1 MTLMTARFLNFI
13 YSDIV
18 LKKDDK
24 VLLAVSGGID
34 SMVMLHLFFK
44 AGIKSGIAHCNFCLR
59 GEESDKDEELVRNIA
74 SVYGMPFYSKRFNSL
89 EYAESR
95 GYSVQMAARELRYS
109 WFEEIRRNYGYDYI
123 ATGHNLNDN
132 IETILIN
139 FIRGTGIAGL
149 AGIKPVN
156 GKIIRPVLFADREE
170 ITKYCLANN
179 IPFREDKTNAE
190 TKYIRNKLRHKV
202 IPLLHEINPS
212 VVATLSENAG
222 RISDAYELIR
232 HLVNELKTEMVR
244 ESADKI
250 LIDISKL
257 QKWSCNSVFLH
268 ELFRT
273 LGITDVPLKELR
285 SVING
290 KTGSMVLTSEKRII
304 KNRNELLI
312 CPFSPAKDELYFI
325 KNQSDFTSV
334 PFIEKAEIME
344 LSDELKFSPDKSIA
358 YLDLD
363 KLKFPLIIRK
373 WKKGDFFYPFGMNHR
388 KKLSDFFTDSKMSLI
403 DKERIY
409 VMLSDMD
416 IAWVIGARTDNR
428 FRITES
434 TSRILI
440 LKASKLILP

>member
-1 MTLMTARFLNFI
+1 MTEKFLNFI
-13 YSDIV
+13 YSDIS

-59 GEESDKDEELVRNIA
+59 GEESDKDEELVEHIA
-74 SVYGMPFYSKRFNSL
+74 SLYGMPFYSKRFNTS

-109 WFEEIRRNYGYDYI
+109 WFEEIRSNNGYDYI

-132 IETILIN
+132 VETVLIN

-170 ITKYCLANN
+170 IRKYCLENN
-179 IPFREDKTNAE
+179 IAFREDRTNAE

-202 IPLLHEINPS
+202 IPLLQEINPS
-212 VVATLSENAG
+212 VVTTLSENAG
-222 RISDAYELIR
+222 RINDAYELIR
-232 HLVNELKTEMVR
+232 YLVEGLKSEIITETT
-244 ESADKI
+244 DKI
-250 LIDISKL
+250 SLDISKL
-257 QKWSCNSVFLH
+257 QKWSGNSVFLH

-290 KTGSMVLTSEKRII
+290 NTGSMVLTGGKRII

-312 CPFSPAKDELYFI
+312 CPSLTVKSEPYLIKDPE
-325 KNQSDFTSV
+325 DFVMV
-334 PFIEKAEIME
+334 PFIEKSEIIDLQE
-344 LSDELKFSPDKSIA
+344 ELKFSSDKSTA
-358 YLDLD
+358 YLDFD
-363 KLKFPLIIRK
+363 KLKFPLVIRK
-373 WKKGDFFYPFGMNHR
+373 WEKGDYFYPFGMNHR
-388 KKLSDFFTDSKMSLI
+388 KKLSDFFTDNKISFI
-403 DKERIY
+403 YKERIY
-409 VMLSDMD
+409 VMLSAGD
-416 IAWVIGARTDNR
+416 IVWVIGARTDNR
-428 FRITES
+428 YRITES
-434 TSRILI
+434 TSRVLI
-440 LKASKLILP
+440 LKASNLV